1 MYGYPHFV
9 NDAGGSICE
18 LNDSEVITRLAQ
30 DTLIVYLKPSDELL
44 DKIVERSLKNP
55 KPMYYQDSFLDRV
68 LAQYLAQEDLKSTN
82 EIEPKDFFSWM
93 FPRLVEHRLP
103 LYQEIAEEYGIVVE
117 ADKIDLIENED
128 DFINLV
134 CEALG

>member
-1 MYGYPHFV
+1 M
-9 NDAGGSICE
+9 N
-18 LNDSEVITRLAQ
+18 
-30 DTLIVYLKPSDELL
+30 
-44 DKIVERSLKNP
+44 
-55 KPMYYQDSFLDRV
+55 
-68 LAQYLAQEDLKSTN
+68 
-82 EIEPKDFFSWM
+82 
-93 FPRLVEHRLP
+93 LP